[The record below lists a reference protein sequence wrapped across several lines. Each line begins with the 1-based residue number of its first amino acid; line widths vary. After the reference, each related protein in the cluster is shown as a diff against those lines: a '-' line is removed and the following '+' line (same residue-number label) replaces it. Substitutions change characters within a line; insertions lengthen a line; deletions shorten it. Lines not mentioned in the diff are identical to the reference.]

1 MANKIILKKTS
12 TASKIPL
19 ATDLEV
25 GEIAVNLADQK
36 LYSKNASGTVIL
48 VGDGQGTGDVVGP
61 SSATDNA
68 VARFD
73 TTTGKL
79 IQNSVVTVGDTGSV
93 AGILSEQ
100 YNIAGTPP
108 TIVEGLEAW
117 DSGNGTLEL
126 GLTGGVVS
134 YKYGQQEYVRAY
146 NGSGSAMTKGQVVY
160 IVGAQGNRVDVRL
173 AQANAEST
181 SAGTIGFV
189 AEPIANGAEG
199 WVQASGSL
207 YKLDTSALTAG
218 NALYLSP
225 SVAGGYTTTK
235 PTAPDHTVI
244 LGWVQRVSATVGS
257 FYVKVDN
264 GYELNE
270 LHNVLITSPA
280 NAQALVYNSTSGVWE
295 NNTVSLTAGVNGL
308 LPVANGGTGTSTPS
322 LVAGTNV
329 TISGTW
335 PNQTINSSGGG
346 SLPSQTGNAGKY
358 LTTDGTNA
366 SWATVSGG
374 GATPIT
380 QNLDQVTSNQ
390 TIASGSNGFSV
401 GPMTIASG
409 YTVTVASGQRWV
421 II

>member
-12 TASKIPL
+12 TASKVPL

-48 VGDGQGTGDVVGP
+48 VGDGQGTGDVTGP

-79 IQNSVVTVGDTGSV
+79 IQNSVVTIDDTGNV
-93 AGILSEQ
+93 AGLLSEQ
-100 YNIAGTPP
+100 YNTAGTPP

-117 DSGNGTLEL
+117 DIGNGTLEL
-126 GLTGGVVS
+126 GLTGGFVS
-134 YKYGQQEYVRAY
+134 YKYGQQEFVRVY

-173 AQANAEST
+173 ALATSDAT

-189 AEPIANGAEG
+189 AESIANGAEG
-199 WVQASGSL
+199 WVQASGTL
-207 YKLDTSALTAG
+207 YKLDTSGLTAG
-218 NALYLSP
+218 APLYLSP
-225 SVAGGYTTTK
+225 SVAGAYTTTK
-235 PTAPDHTVI
+235 PTAPNHTVI
-244 LGWVQRVSATVGS
+244 LGWVERVSATVGS
-257 FYVKVDN
+257 FFVKVDN
-264 GYELNE
+264 GYELDE
-270 LHNVLITSPA
+270 LHNVLITSPT
-280 NAQALVYNSTSGVWE
+280 NAQALVYNSSVGVWE
-295 NNTVSLTAGVNGL
+295 NNTVSLTAGVNGI
-308 LPVANGGTGTSTPS
+308 LPVANGGTGTATPS
-322 LVAGTNV
+322 LVAGTNI
-329 TISGTW
+329 TITGTF

-346 SLPSQTGNAGKY
+346 SLPSQSGNAGKY